1 MKSNKSGKS
10 NSKKNKNESTSPIKR
25 ATFVEPSQP
34 QMALKISVSSSA
46 VLKRQHSNTDTDG
59 DEKINSD
66 DSALRLEKSCSKEQ
80 TKSPEPDLSRS
91 SESKEELKSERNV
104 NSSSRTFSSVI
115 EVKPGAPPPLRIGPE
130 VQLHLRQPFKILT
143 DIWGVLISYDFR
155 KTIFQFTDDHLKQ
168 YIIEHFEESETVDY
182 VNKLAAKT
190 AEDLAGGSWPTMPTV
205 PTVPEDGK
213 LNDNSLSKE
222 AVAEAVLRN
231 LAFRKETK
239 DKSMLANLETIYSQ
253 VWNDGYEYERSEL
266 FEISFLL
273 TSVLSIQVPLKNT
286 ASTRLRRRAAQSAEV
301 DRRAAVRQGVH
312 LRHRPTRRAEA
323 LSERQ
328 HRGRHRQVHHLL
340 LRHSPHL
347 QVRQWPLSPGSVW
360 PGGARSKEPLL
371 LH

>member
-213 LNDNSLSKE
+213 LNDKSLSKE

-266 FEISFLL
+266 FEIEFSLI
-273 TSVLSIQVPLKNT
+273 SVLSI
-286 ASTRLRRRAAQSAEV
+286 
-301 DRRAAVRQGVH
+301 
-312 LRHRPTRRAEA
+312 
-323 LSERQ
+323 
-328 HRGRHRQVHHLL
+328 
-340 LRHSPHL
+340 
-347 QVRQWPLSPGSVW
+347 
-360 PGGARSKEPLL
+360 
-371 LH
+371 